1 LSASHEEDQI
11 FLVDFESNIPI
22 KYNVKVSFCGA
33 HAWNLRE
40 HRPPHK
46 TWSEIFFIPFLK
58 CVTKAKR
65 SETPKTLLQLKN
77 TIEQRGSPKLTLKI
91 DNGTIVPKEI
101 LILLDCGKYCTKS

>member
-1 LSASHEEDQI
+1 LEFARAPATPQN
-11 FLVDFESNIPI
+11 LVGN
-22 KYNVKVSFCGA
+22 
-33 HAWNLRE
+33 
-40 HRPPHK
+40 
-46 TWSEIFFIPFLK
+46 FFIPFLK